1 MKFGTITQQGLTLSS
16 DIGILPAQHS
26 ANIQL
31 DFVADPNFSG
41 YVATA
46 QIAYPTCDLVYLNVS
61 VPVMDGAIVIPE
73 ECFKQNGTM
82 MISVGFAKENELI
95 VTHPIS
101 LIVVDAPGSSVVLP
115 PKDIWQQQVSAFVQS
130 YLKTEGIAIS
140 ATAVTGEPGTEAKV
154 ENTGTGTKPVFKF
167 TIPRGNVGPTGP
179 QGPKG
184 ETGATGPQGL
194 TGPQGPKGETGATGP
209 QGLTGPQGPKGETGA
224 TGPQG
229 LTGPQGPKGETGA
242 TGPQGLT
249 GPQGPK
255 GETGATGPQGPAGPA
270 GAGVPPGGEV
280 GQIIVST
287 GNGGAE
293 WRDMPETDV
302 TIDPNGGL
310 KKSDTGLGIKT
321 AETASG
327 SSGLILSSN
336 GVHIKFAT
344 NNGRGGIVGTSKTE
358 EQTEAVGI
366 GTDGKLYTKFIGY
379 QFESIDPS
387 GGIINEQDNAGLRIK
402 LNRDQVG
409 GAGLE
414 IDENGLYL
422 KQATNSFLGG
432 VLVDLA
438 LSETSANP
446 VQNKAITA
454 AIGDISTALAAILGV

>member
-1 MKFGTITQQGLTLSS
+1 MMKFGTITQQGLTLSS

-26 ANIQL
+26 ANIQI
-31 DFVADPNFSG
+31 DFSADPAYSG
-41 YVATA
+41 YAATA
-46 QIAYPTCDLVYLNVS
+46 QIAYPTCDLSYLNVS
-61 VPVMDGAIVIPE
+61 VPVMDGTIAIPE

-82 MISVGFAKENELI
+82 MISIGFAKENELI

-101 LIVVDAPGSSVVLP
+101 LIVVDAPGLSVVLP

-154 ENTGTGTKPVFKF
+154 ENTGTGTNPIFKF
-167 TIPRGNVGPTGP
+167 TIPRGNVGPI
-179 QGPKG
+179 GPKG
-184 ETGATGPQGL
+184 PPGPS
-194 TGPQGPKGETGATGP
+194 
-209 QGLTGPQGPKGETGA
+209 
-224 TGPQG
+224 
-229 LTGPQGPKGETGA
+229 
-242 TGPQGLT
+242 
-249 GPQGPK
+249 
-255 GETGATGPQGPAGPA
+255 
-270 GAGVPPGGEV
+270 GAGVPPGGEI

-310 KKSDTGLGIKT
+310 KKTDTGLGIKT
-321 AETASG
+321 Y
-327 SSGLILSSN
+327 SSLNNGPGLMIESN
-336 GVHIKFAT
+336 GIYVRAAS
-344 NNGRGGIVGTSKTE
+344 NNSRGGIVGVAKTA

-366 GTDGKLYTKFIGY
+366 GKDGKLYTKFIGY
-379 QFESIDPS
+379 QFESIDPR

-414 IDENGLYL
+414 VDENGLYL
-422 KQATNSFLGG
+422 KQATDSFLGG

-446 VQNKAITA
+446 VQNKVVAK
-454 AIGDISTALAAILGV
+454 AIGDISTALASILGV

>member
-31 DFVADPNFSG
+31 GVQKDGSYTDYSV
-41 YVATA
+41 TA
-46 QIAYPTCDLVYLNVS
+46 QIGYPTSTGDYLNAGTAVL
-61 VPVMDGAIVIPE
+61 DGVLTIPS
-73 ECFKQNGTM
+73 ECFKQDGVMVISLALTNGT
-82 MISVGFAKENELI
+82 ELI
-95 VTHPIS
+95 VTHP
-101 LIVVDAPGSSVVLP
+101 LHLTIVGAPGSFVTLP
-115 PKDIWQQQVSAFVQS
+115 PEEIWQQQVSAFVQS
-130 YLKTEGIAIS
+130 YLSTEGITIS
-140 ATAVTGEPGTEAKV
+140 ATAVTGEPGTEARV

-194 TGPQGPKGETGATGP
+194 TGPQGPKGD
-209 QGLTGPQGPKGETGA
+209 
-224 TGPQG
+224 
-229 LTGPQGPKGETGA
+229 
-242 TGPQGLT
+242 
-249 GPQGPK
+249 
-255 GETGATGPQGPAGPA
+255 TGATGPQGPAGPA
-270 GAGVPPGGEV
+270 GEGVPPGGEA

-293 WRDMPETDV
+293 WRDMPETEV
-302 TIDPNGGL
+302 TINPNGGL
-310 KKSDTGLGIKT
+310 QNTDAGLGIKP

-327 SSGLILSSN
+327 SSGLTLSTN
-336 GVHIKFAT
+336 GVHVKFAT
-344 NNGRGGIVGTSKTE
+344 NNGRGGIIGTSKTA

-366 GTDGKLYTKFIGY
+366 GKDGKLYTKFIGY
-379 QFESIDPS
+379 QFESIDPR

-414 IDENGLYL
+414 VDENGLYL
-422 KQATNSFLGG
+422 KQATDSFLGG
-432 VLVDLA
+432 VRVDLA

-454 AIGDISTALAAILGV
+454 AIGDIDSVLSAVINGTDFDAQLTDLLGV

>member
-1 MKFGTITQQGLTLSS
+1 MKLGTITQQGLTLSS

-31 DFVADPNFSG
+31 GVQKDGSYTDYSV
-41 YVATA
+41 TA
-46 QIAYPTCDLVYLNVS
+46 QLGYPTSTGDYLNAS
-61 VPVMDGAIVIPE
+61 VAVLEGVLTIPS
-73 ECFKQNGTM
+73 ECFKQDGIIVISLALTNGT
-82 MISVGFAKENELI
+82 ELI
-95 VTHPIS
+95 VTHP
-101 LIVVDAPGSSVVLP
+101 LHLTIVGAPGSSVTLP
-115 PKDIWQQQVSAFVQS
+115 PEDIWQQQVSAFVQS
-130 YLKTEGIAIS
+130 YLSAEGITIS

-154 ENTGTGTKPVFKF
+154 ENTGTGTNPVFKF
-167 TIPRGNVGPTGP
+167 TIPRGNVGPIGP

-194 TGPQGPKGETGATGP
+194 TGPQGPKGDTGEA
-209 QGLTGPQGPKGETGA
+209 
-224 TGPQG
+224 
-229 LTGPQGPKGETGA
+229 
-242 TGPQGLT
+242 
-249 GPQGPK
+249 
-255 GETGATGPQGPAGPA
+255 GPQGPAGPS
-270 GAGVPPGGEV
+270 GAGVPPGGEI

-293 WRDMPETDV
+293 WRDMPETEV
-302 TIDPNGGL
+302 TIKPNGGL
-310 KKSDTGLGIKT
+310 QNTDAGLGIKP

-327 SSGLILSSN
+327 SSGLTLSTN
-336 GVHIKFAT
+336 GVHVKFAT
-344 NNGRGGIVGTSKTE
+344 NNGRGGIIGTSKTA

-366 GTDGKLYTKFIGY
+366 GKDGKLYTKFIGY
-379 QFESIDPS
+379 QFESIDPR

-414 IDENGLYL
+414 VDENGLYL
-422 KQATNSFLGG
+422 KQATDSFLGG
-432 VLVDLA
+432 VRVDLA

>member
-26 ANIQL
+26 ANIEF
-31 DFVADPNFSG
+31 DFVADPEFSG

-130 YLKTEGIAIS
+130 YLSAEGITIS

-154 ENTGTGTKPVFKF
+154 ENTGTGTNPVFKF
-167 TIPRGNVGPTGP
+167 TIPRGNVGPIGP

-194 TGPQGPKGETGATGP
+194 TGPQGPKGETGATG
-209 QGLTGPQGPKGETGA
+209 L
-224 TGPQG
+224 
-229 LTGPQGPKGETGA
+229 
-242 TGPQGLT
+242 
-249 GPQGPK
+249 
-255 GETGATGPQGPAGPA
+255 QGPAGPS
-270 GAGVPPGGEV
+270 GAGVPPGGEI

-310 KKSDTGLGIKT
+310 KKTDTGLRIKP

-327 SSGLILSSN
+327 SSGLTLSTN
-336 GVHIKFAT
+336 GVHVKFAT
-344 NNGRGGIVGTSKTE
+344 NNGRGGIIGTSKTA

-366 GTDGKLYTKFIGY
+366 GNDGKLYTKFIGY
-379 QFESIDPS
+379 QFESIDPR

-414 IDENGLYL
+414 VDENGLYL
-422 KQATNSFLGG
+422 KQATDSFLGG
-432 VLVDLA
+432 VRVDLA

-446 VQNKAITA
+446 VQNKVVAK
-454 AIGDISTALAAILGV
+454 AIGDISTALASILGV

>member
-1 MKFGTITQQGLTLSS
+1 MMKFGTITQQGLTLSS

-26 ANIQL
+26 ANIQI
-31 DFVADPNFSG
+31 DFSADPAYSG
-41 YVATA
+41 YAATA

-95 VTHPIS
+95 VTHPLS

-115 PKDIWQQQVSAFVQS
+115 PKDIWHQQVSAFVQS

-154 ENTGTGTKPVFKF
+154 ENTGTGTNPIFKF
-167 TIPRGNVGPTGP
+167 TIPRGNVGPI
-179 QGPKG
+179 
-184 ETGATGPQGL
+184 
-194 TGPQGPKGETGATGP
+194 
-209 QGLTGPQGPKGETGA
+209 
-224 TGPQG
+224 
-229 LTGPQGPKGETGA
+229 
-242 TGPQGLT
+242 
-249 GPQGPK
+249 
-255 GETGATGPQGPAGPA
+255 GPQGPAGPS
-270 GAGVPPGGEV
+270 GAGVPPGGEA

-293 WRDMPETDV
+293 WRDMPETDT

-321 AETASG
+321 YNSLNNG
-327 SSGLILSSN
+327 SGLTIESN
-336 GVHIKFAT
+336 GIYVRVAA
-344 NNGRGGIVGTSKTE
+344 NNSRGGIVGVAKTA

-366 GTDGKLYTKFIGY
+366 GNDGKLYTKFIGY
-379 QFESIDPS
+379 QFESIDPR

-402 LNRDQVG
+402 LNRDQAG

-414 IDENGLYL
+414 VNQNGLYL
-422 KQATNSFLGG
+422 EKATSTTLGG
-432 VLVDLA
+432 VTVDTA
-438 LSETSANP
+438 LSTTSTNP
-446 VQNKAITA
+446 VQNKVIA
-454 AIGDISTALAAILGV
+454 AALGDISTALNAILGV

>member
-31 DFVADPNFSG
+31 DFVADPEFSG

-61 VPVMDGAIVIPE
+61 VPVADGTIIIPK
-73 ECFKQNGTM
+73 ECFQQNGTM
-82 MISVGFAKENELI
+82 IISIGFSKENEFI
-95 VTHPIS
+95 VTHPLS

-115 PKDIWQQQVSAFVQS
+115 PEDIWQQQVSAFVQS
-130 YLKTEGIAIS
+130 YLSAEGITIS

-154 ENTGTGTKPVFKF
+154 ENTGTGTNPVFKF
-167 TIPRGNVGPTGP
+167 TIPRGNVGPIGP

-184 ETGATGPQGL
+184 DTGATGPQGL
-194 TGPQGPKGETGATGP
+194 TGPQGPKGDTGEA
-209 QGLTGPQGPKGETGA
+209 
-224 TGPQG
+224 
-229 LTGPQGPKGETGA
+229 
-242 TGPQGLT
+242 
-249 GPQGPK
+249 
-255 GETGATGPQGPAGPA
+255 GPQGPAGPS
-270 GAGVPPGGEV
+270 GAGVPPGGEI

-293 WRDMPETDV
+293 WRDMPETEV
-302 TIDPNGGL
+302 TINPNGGL
-310 KKSDTGLGIKT
+310 QNTDAGLGIKP

-327 SSGLILSSN
+327 SSGLTLSTN
-336 GVHIKFAT
+336 GVHVKFAT
-344 NNGRGGIVGTSKTE
+344 NNGRGGIIGTSKTA

-366 GTDGKLYTKFIGY
+366 GKDGKLYTKFIGY
-379 QFESIDPS
+379 QFESIDPR

-414 IDENGLYL
+414 LDENGLYL
-422 KQATNSFLGG
+422 KQATDSFLGG
-432 VLVDLA
+432 VRVDLA

>member
-31 DFVADPNFSG
+31 DFVADPEFSG

-61 VPVMDGAIVIPE
+61 VPVADGTITIPK
-73 ECFKQNGTM
+73 ECFQQNGTM
-82 MISVGFAKENELI
+82 IISIGFSKDNEFI
-95 VTHPIS
+95 VTHPLS

-115 PKDIWQQQVSAFVQS
+115 PEDIWQQQVSAFVQS
-130 YLKTEGIAIS
+130 YLKAEGITIS
-140 ATAVTGEPGTEAKV
+140 ATATTGEPGTEAKV
-154 ENTGTGTKPVFKF
+154 ENTGTGTNPVFKF
-167 TIPRGNVGPTGP
+167 TIPRGNVGPI
-179 QGPKG
+179 GPKG
-184 ETGATGPQGL
+184 PKGDTGATGPQGL
-194 TGPQGPKGETGATGP
+194 TGPQGPKGDTGATGP
-209 QGLTGPQGPKGETGA
+209 QGLTGPKGPKGDTGA

-229 LTGPQGPKGETGA
+229 LTGPKGPKGD
-242 TGPQGLT
+242 
-249 GPQGPK
+249 
-255 GETGATGPQGPAGPA
+255 TGATGPQGPAGPA
-270 GAGVPPGGEV
+270 GEGVPPGGEA

-293 WRDMPETDV
+293 WRDMPETEV
-302 TIDPNGGL
+302 TINPNGGL
-310 KKSDTGLGIKT
+310 QNTDAGLGIKP

-327 SSGLILSSN
+327 SSGLTLSAN

-344 NNGRGGIVGTSKTE
+344 NNRRGGIIGTSKTA

-366 GTDGKLYTKFIGY
+366 GNDGKLYTKFIGY
-379 QFESIDPS
+379 QFESIDPR

>member
-1 MKFGTITQQGLTLSS
+1 MKFGTITHQGLTLSS

-31 DFVADPNFSG
+31 DFVADPEFSG

-130 YLKTEGIAIS
+130 YLSTEGITIS
-140 ATAVTGEPGTEAKV
+140 ATAVTGEPGTEARV

-167 TIPRGNVGPTGP
+167 TIPRGNIGP
-179 QGPKG
+179 
-184 ETGATGPQGL
+184 
-194 TGPQGPKGETGATGP
+194 
-209 QGLTGPQGPKGETGA
+209 
-224 TGPQG
+224 
-229 LTGPQGPKGETGA
+229 TGPQGPKGETGA

-270 GAGVPPGGEV
+270 GEGVPPGGEA

-293 WRDMPETDV
+293 WRDMPKMDV
-302 TIDPNGGL
+302 IIDPNGGL
-310 KKSDTGLGIKT
+310 QNTSSGLSIKGDS
-321 AETASG
+321 TASG
-327 SSGLILSSN
+327 G
-336 GVHIKFAT
+336 A
-344 NNGRGGIVGTSKTE
+344 GIVTGLTGTYVPIAADGKRGAIIGIAKTAD
-358 EQTEAVGI
+358 QTEPVGI
-366 GTDGKLYTKFIGY
+366 GSDGRIYTKFIGY

-402 LNRDQVG
+402 LNRDQAG

-414 IDENGLYL
+414 VNQNGLYL
-422 KQATNSFLGG
+422 EKATSTTLGG
-432 VLVDLA
+432 VTVDTA
-438 LSETSANP
+438 LSTTSTNP
-446 VQNKAITA
+446 VQNKVIA
-454 AIGDISTALAAILGV
+454 AALGDISSALTAILGV

>member
-1 MKFGTITQQGLTLSS
+1 MMKFGTITQQGLTLSS

-229 LTGPQGPKGETGA
+229 
-242 TGPQGLT
+242 
-249 GPQGPK
+249 
-255 GETGATGPQGPAGPA
+255 PAGPA

-402 LNRDQVG
+402 LNRDQAG

-414 IDENGLYL
+414 VDENGLYL
-422 KQATNSFLGG
+422 EKATSTTLGG
-432 VLVDLA
+432 VTVDTA
-438 LSETSANP
+438 LSTTSTNP
-446 VQNKAITA
+446 VQNKVIA
-454 AIGDISTALAAILGV
+454 AALGDISSALTAILGV

>member
-1 MKFGTITQQGLTLSS
+1 MMKFGTITQQGLTLSS

-130 YLKTEGIAIS
+130 YLSAEGITIS

-154 ENTGTGTKPVFKF
+154 ENTGTGTNPVFKF
-167 TIPRGNVGPTGP
+167 TIPRGNVGPIGP

-184 ETGATGPQGL
+184 DTGATGPQGL
-194 TGPQGPKGETGATGP
+194 TGPQGPKGDTGEA
-209 QGLTGPQGPKGETGA
+209 
-224 TGPQG
+224 
-229 LTGPQGPKGETGA
+229 
-242 TGPQGLT
+242 
-249 GPQGPK
+249 
-255 GETGATGPQGPAGPA
+255 GPQGPAGPS
-270 GAGVPPGGEV
+270 GAGVPPGGEI

-293 WRDMPETDV
+293 WRDMPETEV
-302 TIDPNGGL
+302 TINPNGGL
-310 KKSDTGLGIKT
+310 QNTDAGLGIKP

-327 SSGLILSSN
+327 SSGLTLSTN
-336 GVHIKFAT
+336 GVHVKFAT
-344 NNGRGGIVGTSKTE
+344 NNGRGGIIGTSKTA

-366 GTDGKLYTKFIGY
+366 GKDGKLYTKFIGY
-379 QFESIDPS
+379 QFESIDPR

-402 LNRDQVG
+402 LNRDQAG

-414 IDENGLYL
+414 VNQNGLYL
-422 KQATNSFLGG
+422 EKATSTTLGG
-432 VLVDLA
+432 VTVDTA
-438 LSETSANP
+438 LSTTSTNP
-446 VQNKAITA
+446 VQNKVIA
-454 AIGDISTALAAILGV
+454 AALGDISTALNAILGV

>member
-31 DFVADPNFSG
+31 GVQKDGSYTDYSV
-41 YVATA
+41 TA
-46 QIAYPTCDLVYLNVS
+46 QIGYPTSTGDYLNAGTAVL
-61 VPVMDGAIVIPE
+61 DGVLTIPS
-73 ECFKQNGTM
+73 ECFKQDGVMVISLALTNGT
-82 MISVGFAKENELI
+82 ELI
-95 VTHPIS
+95 VTHP
-101 LIVVDAPGSSVVLP
+101 LHLTIVGAPGSFVTLP
-115 PKDIWQQQVSAFVQS
+115 PEEIWQQQVSAFVQS
-130 YLKTEGIAIS
+130 YLSTEGITIS

-194 TGPQGPKGETGATGP
+194 TGPQGPKGDTGEA
-209 QGLTGPQGPKGETGA
+209 
-224 TGPQG
+224 
-229 LTGPQGPKGETGA
+229 
-242 TGPQGLT
+242 
-249 GPQGPK
+249 
-255 GETGATGPQGPAGPA
+255 GPQGPAGPA
-270 GAGVPPGGEV
+270 GEGVPPGGQQ

-293 WRDMPETDV
+293 WQDMPKTDV
-302 TIDPNGGL
+302 TIDASGGL
-310 KKSDTGLGIKT
+310 QNTEAGLGIKP

-327 SSGLILSSN
+327 SSGLTLSAN

-344 NNGRGGIVGTSKTE
+344 NNRRGGIIGTSKTA

-366 GTDGKLYTKFIGY
+366 GNDGKLYTKFIGY
-379 QFESIDPS
+379 QFESIDPR

>member
-1 MKFGTITQQGLTLSS
+1 MKFGTITHQGLTLSS

-31 DFVADPNFSG
+31 DFVADPEFSG

-95 VTHPIS
+95 VTPPIS

-130 YLKTEGIAIS
+130 YLSTEGITIS
-140 ATAVTGEPGTEAKV
+140 ATAVTGEPGTEARV

-167 TIPRGNVGPTGP
+167 TIPRGNIGP
-179 QGPKG
+179 
-184 ETGATGPQGL
+184 
-194 TGPQGPKGETGATGP
+194 
-209 QGLTGPQGPKGETGA
+209 
-224 TGPQG
+224 
-229 LTGPQGPKGETGA
+229 TGPQGPKGETGA

-270 GAGVPPGGEV
+270 GEGVPPGGEA

-293 WRDMPETDV
+293 WRDMPKMDV
-302 TIDPNGGL
+302 IIDPNGGL
-310 KKSDTGLGIKT
+310 QNTSSGLSIKGDS
-321 AETASG
+321 TASG
-327 SSGLILSSN
+327 G
-336 GVHIKFAT
+336 A
-344 NNGRGGIVGTSKTE
+344 GIVTGSTGTYVPIAADGKRGAIIGIAKTAD
-358 EQTEAVGI
+358 QTEPVGI
-366 GTDGKLYTKFIGY
+366 GSDGRIYTKFIGY

-402 LNRDQVG
+402 LNRDQAG

-414 IDENGLYL
+414 VNQNGLYL
-422 KQATNSFLGG
+422 EKATSTTLGG
-432 VLVDLA
+432 VTVDTA
-438 LSETSANP
+438 LSTTSTNP
-446 VQNKAITA
+446 VQNKVIA
-454 AIGDISTALAAILGV
+454 AALGDISSALTAILGV

>member
-1 MKFGTITQQGLTLSS
+1 MMKFGTITQQGLTLSS

-26 ANIQL
+26 ANIQI
-31 DFVADPNFSG
+31 DFSADPAYSG
-41 YVATA
+41 YAATA

-95 VTHPIS
+95 VTHPLS

-154 ENTGTGTKPVFKF
+154 ENTGTGTNPIFKF
-167 TIPRGNVGPTGP
+167 TIPRGNVGPIGP

-194 TGPQGPKGETGATGP
+194 TGPQGPKGETGATG
-209 QGLTGPQGPKGETGA
+209 L
-224 TGPQG
+224 
-229 LTGPQGPKGETGA
+229 
-242 TGPQGLT
+242 
-249 GPQGPK
+249 
-255 GETGATGPQGPAGPA
+255 QGPAGPS
-270 GAGVPPGGEV
+270 GAGVPPGGEI

-310 KKSDTGLGIKT
+310 QNTSSGLSIKGDS
-321 AETASG
+321 TASG
-327 SSGLILSSN
+327 G
-336 GVHIKFAT
+336 A
-344 NNGRGGIVGTSKTE
+344 GIVTGSTGTYVPIAADGKRGAIIGIAKTAD
-358 EQTEAVGI
+358 QTEPVGI
-366 GTDGKLYTKFIGY
+366 GSDGRIYTKFIGY

-402 LNRDQVG
+402 LNRDQAG

-414 IDENGLYL
+414 VNQNGLYL
-422 KQATNSFLGG
+422 EKATSTTLGG
-432 VLVDLA
+432 VTVDTA
-438 LSETSANP
+438 LSTTSTNP
-446 VQNKAITA
+446 VQNKVIA
-454 AIGDISTALAAILGV
+454 AALGDISTALNAILGV

>member
-31 DFVADPNFSG
+31 GVQKDGSYTDYSV
-41 YVATA
+41 TA
-46 QIAYPTCDLVYLNVS
+46 QIGYPTSTGDYLNAGTAVL
-61 VPVMDGAIVIPE
+61 DGVLTIPS
-73 ECFKQNGTM
+73 ECFKQDGVMVISLALTNGT
-82 MISVGFAKENELI
+82 ELI
-95 VTHPIS
+95 VTHP
-101 LIVVDAPGSSVVLP
+101 LHLTIVGAPGSFVTLP
-115 PKDIWQQQVSAFVQS
+115 PEEIWQQQVSAFVQS
-130 YLKTEGIAIS
+130 YLSTEGITIS

-194 TGPQGPKGETGATGP
+194 TGPQGPKGDTGEA
-209 QGLTGPQGPKGETGA
+209 
-224 TGPQG
+224 
-229 LTGPQGPKGETGA
+229 
-242 TGPQGLT
+242 
-249 GPQGPK
+249 
-255 GETGATGPQGPAGPA
+255 GPQGPAGPA
-270 GAGVPPGGEV
+270 GEGVPPGGQQ
-280 GQIIVST
+280 GQIIVNT

-293 WRDMPETDV
+293 WQDMPKTDV
-302 TIDPNGGL
+302 TIDASGGL
-310 KKSDTGLGIKT
+310 QNTEAGLGIKP

-327 SSGLILSSN
+327 SSGLTLSAN

-344 NNGRGGIVGTSKTE
+344 NNRRGGIIGTSKTA

-366 GTDGKLYTKFIGY
+366 GNDGKLYTKFIGY
-379 QFESIDPS
+379 QFESIDPR

>member
-1 MKFGTITQQGLTLSS
+1 MKFGTITHQGLTLSS

-31 DFVADPNFSG
+31 DFVADPEFSG

-154 ENTGTGTKPVFKF
+154 ENTGTGTNPIFKF
-167 TIPRGNVGPTGP
+167 TIPRGNIGPTGP

-194 TGPQGPKGETGATGP
+194 TGPQGPKGDTGEA
-209 QGLTGPQGPKGETGA
+209 
-224 TGPQG
+224 
-229 LTGPQGPKGETGA
+229 
-242 TGPQGLT
+242 
-249 GPQGPK
+249 
-255 GETGATGPQGPAGPA
+255 GPQGPAGPA
-270 GAGVPPGGEV
+270 GEGVPPGGQQ

-293 WRDMPETDV
+293 WQDMPKTDV

-402 LNRDQVG
+402 LNRDQAG

-414 IDENGLYL
+414 VDENGLYL
-422 KQATNSFLGG
+422 EKATSTTLGG
-432 VLVDLA
+432 VTVDTA
-438 LSETSANP
+438 LSTTSTNP
-446 VQNKAITA
+446 VQNKVIA
-454 AIGDISTALAAILGV
+454 AALGDISSALTAILGV

>member
-1 MKFGTITQQGLTLSS
+1 MKFGTITHQGLTLSS

-31 DFVADPNFSG
+31 DFVADPEFSG

-82 MISVGFAKENELI
+82 MISVGFSKENELI

-154 ENTGTGTKPVFKF
+154 ENTGTGTNPIFKF
-167 TIPRGNVGPTGP
+167 TIPRGNIGPTGP

-194 TGPQGPKGETGATGP
+194 TGPQGPKGDTGEA
-209 QGLTGPQGPKGETGA
+209 
-224 TGPQG
+224 
-229 LTGPQGPKGETGA
+229 
-242 TGPQGLT
+242 
-249 GPQGPK
+249 
-255 GETGATGPQGPAGPA
+255 GPQGPAGPS
-270 GAGVPPGGEV
+270 GAGVPPGGEI

-293 WRDMPETDV
+293 WRDMPKMDV
-302 TIDPNGGL
+302 IIDPNGGL
-310 KKSDTGLGIKT
+310 QNTSSGLSIKGDS
-321 AETASG
+321 TASG
-327 SSGLILSSN
+327 G
-336 GVHIKFAT
+336 A
-344 NNGRGGIVGTSKTE
+344 GIVTGSTGTCVPIAADGKRGAIIGIAKTAD
-358 EQTEAVGI
+358 QTEPVGI
-366 GTDGKLYTKFIGY
+366 GSDGRIYTKFIGY

-402 LNRDQVG
+402 LNRDQAG

-414 IDENGLYL
+414 VNQNGLYL
-422 KQATNSFLGG
+422 EKATSTTLGG
-432 VLVDLA
+432 VTVDTA
-438 LSETSANP
+438 LSTTSTNP
-446 VQNKAITA
+446 VQNKVIA
-454 AIGDISTALAAILGV
+454 AALGDISSALTAILGV

>member
-31 DFVADPNFSG
+31 GVQKDGSYTDYSV
-41 YVATA
+41 TA
-46 QIAYPTCDLVYLNVS
+46 QIGYPTSTGDYLNAGTAVL
-61 VPVMDGAIVIPE
+61 DGVLTIPS
-73 ECFKQNGTM
+73 ECFKQDGVMVISLALTNGT
-82 MISVGFAKENELI
+82 ELI
-95 VTHPIS
+95 VTHP
-101 LIVVDAPGSSVVLP
+101 LHLTIVGAPGSFVTLP
-115 PKDIWQQQVSAFVQS
+115 PEEIWQQQVSAFVQS
-130 YLKTEGIAIS
+130 YLSTEGITIS
-140 ATAVTGEPGTEAKV
+140 ATAVTGEPGTEARV

-194 TGPQGPKGETGATGP
+194 TGPQGPKGD
-209 QGLTGPQGPKGETGA
+209 
-224 TGPQG
+224 
-229 LTGPQGPKGETGA
+229 
-242 TGPQGLT
+242 
-249 GPQGPK
+249 
-255 GETGATGPQGPAGPA
+255 TGATGPQGPAGPA
-270 GAGVPPGGEV
+270 GEGVPPGGEA

-293 WRDMPETDV
+293 WRDMPKMDV
-302 TIDPNGGL
+302 IIDPNGGL
-310 KKSDTGLGIKT
+310 QNTSSGLSIKGDS
-321 AETASG
+321 TASG
-327 SSGLILSSN
+327 G
-336 GVHIKFAT
+336 A
-344 NNGRGGIVGTSKTE
+344 GIVTGSTGTYVPIAADGKRGAIIGIAKTAD
-358 EQTEAVGI
+358 QTEPVGI
-366 GTDGKLYTKFIGY
+366 GSDGRVYTKFIGY
-379 QFESIDPS
+379 QFESIDPR

-414 IDENGLYL
+414 VDENGLYL
-422 KQATNSFLGG
+422 KQATDSFLGG
-432 VLVDLA
+432 VRVDLA

>member
-1 MKFGTITQQGLTLSS
+1 MMKFGTITQQGLTLSS
-16 DIGILPAQHS
+16 NIGILPAQHS
-26 ANIQL
+26 ANIQI
-31 DFVADPNFSG
+31 DFSADPAYSG
-41 YVATA
+41 YAATA

-61 VPVMDGAIVIPE
+61 VPVMDDAIVIPE

-95 VTHPIS
+95 VTHPLS

-115 PKDIWQQQVSAFVQS
+115 PKDIWQQQVSAFVQA

-154 ENTGTGTKPVFKF
+154 ENTGTGTNPIFKF
-167 TIPRGNVGPTGP
+167 TIPRGNVGPIGP

-194 TGPQGPKGETGATGP
+194 TGPQGPKGETGATG
-209 QGLTGPQGPKGETGA
+209 L
-224 TGPQG
+224 
-229 LTGPQGPKGETGA
+229 
-242 TGPQGLT
+242 
-249 GPQGPK
+249 
-255 GETGATGPQGPAGPA
+255 QGPAGPS
-270 GAGVPPGGEV
+270 GAGVPPGGEI

-310 KKSDTGLGIKT
+310 QNTDAGLGIKP

-327 SSGLILSSN
+327 SSGLTLSTN
-336 GVHIKFAT
+336 GVHVKFAT
-344 NNGRGGIVGTSKTE
+344 NNRRGGIIGTSKTA

-366 GTDGKLYTKFIGY
+366 GNDGKLYTKFIGY
-379 QFESIDPS
+379 QFESIDPR

>member
-1 MKFGTITQQGLTLSS
+1 MKFGTITHQGLTLSS

-31 DFVADPNFSG
+31 DFVADPEFSG

-82 MISVGFAKENELI
+82 MISVGFSKENELI

-154 ENTGTGTKPVFKF
+154 ENTGTGTNPIFKF
-167 TIPRGNVGPTGP
+167 TIPRGNIGPTGP

-194 TGPQGPKGETGATGP
+194 TGPQGPKGDTGEA
-209 QGLTGPQGPKGETGA
+209 
-224 TGPQG
+224 
-229 LTGPQGPKGETGA
+229 
-242 TGPQGLT
+242 
-249 GPQGPK
+249 
-255 GETGATGPQGPAGPA
+255 GPQGPAGPS
-270 GAGVPPGGEV
+270 GAGVPPGGEI

-293 WRDMPETDV
+293 WRDMPKMDV
-302 TIDPNGGL
+302 IIDPNGGL
-310 KKSDTGLGIKT
+310 QNTSSGLSIKGDS
-321 AETASG
+321 TASG
-327 SSGLILSSN
+327 G
-336 GVHIKFAT
+336 A
-344 NNGRGGIVGTSKTE
+344 GIVTGSTGTYVPIAADGKRGAIIGIAKTAD
-358 EQTEAVGI
+358 QTEPVGI
-366 GTDGKLYTKFIGY
+366 GSDGRIYTKFIGY

-402 LNRDQVG
+402 LNRDQAG

-414 IDENGLYL
+414 VNQNGLYL
-422 KQATNSFLGG
+422 EKATSTTLGG
-432 VLVDLA
+432 VTVDTA
-438 LSETSANP
+438 LSTTSTNP
-446 VQNKAITA
+446 VQNKVIA
-454 AIGDISTALAAILGV
+454 AALGDISSALTAILGV

>member
-1 MKFGTITQQGLTLSS
+1 MMKFGTITQQGLTLSS

-26 ANIQL
+26 ANIQI
-31 DFVADPNFSG
+31 DFSADPAYSG
-41 YVATA
+41 YAATA

-95 VTHPIS
+95 VTHPLS

-130 YLKTEGIAIS
+130 YLKVEGIAIS

-154 ENTGTGTKPVFKF
+154 ENTGTGTNPVFKF
-167 TIPRGNVGPTGP
+167 TIPRGNIGPTGP

-184 ETGATGPQGL
+184 EPGETGPQGL
-194 TGPQGPKGETGATGP
+194 TGPQGPKGETG
-209 QGLTGPQGPKGETGA
+209 E
-224 TGPQG
+224 
-229 LTGPQGPKGETGA
+229 
-242 TGPQGLT
+242 
-249 GPQGPK
+249 
-255 GETGATGPQGPAGPA
+255 TGPQGPAGPS
-270 GAGVPPGGEV
+270 GAGVPPGGEA

-302 TIDPNGGL
+302 TIDPAGGL
-310 KKSDTGLGIKT
+310 QRSQLGLSIKVNSSVS
-321 AETASG
+321 SG
-327 SSGLILSSN
+327 SGLAVSDGGAAVELASN
-336 GVHIKFAT
+336 GK
-344 NNGRGGIVGTSKTE
+344 RGGIVGTAKTS
-358 EQTEAVGI
+358 EQTEPVGI
-366 GTDGKLYTKFIGY
+366 GSDGRIYTKFIGY

-402 LNRDQVG
+402 LNRDQAG

-414 IDENGLYL
+414 VNQNGLYL
-422 KQATNSFLGG
+422 EKATSTTLGG
-432 VLVDLA
+432 VTVDTA
-438 LSETSANP
+438 LSTTSTNP
-446 VQNKAITA
+446 VQNKVIA
-454 AIGDISTALAAILGV
+454 AALGDISSALTAILGV